1 MEKLSKES
9 KYNLT
14 SLAMVLIAIPVVIWV
29 RDLPE
34 PPWETSFLG
43 QIGWYA
49 GSIFQSLVNLFR

>member
-14 SLAMVLIAIPVVIWV
+14 SLVMILIAIPVVIWL
-29 RDLPE
+29 RDLPG
-34 PPWETSFLG
+34 PPWETSLLG

>member
-9 KYNLT
+9 KNTLL
-14 SLAMVLIAIPVVIWV
+14 SLVGFVLATPVVIWL
-29 RDLPE
+29 RDLPG
-34 PPWETSFLG
+34 PPWDTSFLG